1 MLKVKVNSWGGKRML
16 AQFRG
21 YILGGFCFTLFA
33 SASWAQIAA
42 IEGDVKGPDGNLI
55 KDAQILIERQDM
67 KGTYKGA
74 KTDKKGHYIYNGLP
88 FPGTYNVSVFVDGQ
102 KKDETKGVKT
112 QLGDPINV
120 SFDLKQSADKQQA
133 AQAAVASG
141 TATPEQERG
150 LSKDQK
156 EALEKQAKENAAVIA
171 KNKALND
178 TFNAGKDAL
187 TAKNYDAAVDA
198 FQKGV
203 EMDPNQNVI
212 WANLADAYVGEA
224 AAKTGADQQA
234 ALDKA
239 LEAYSKAIALKPDNA
254 AYHNNYALTLA
265 KDKKFD
271 DAQAEL
277 NKAAQLD
284 PSQAGRYYYN
294 LGAVYI
300 NAGQSGPAETAF
312 KKAIE
317 VNPEYADAQ
326 YQYASALSARL
337 STDKDGK
344 VVAPDGM
351 KEALEKYLALE
362 PMGQFADAAKG
373 LLQAIGATIQ
383 TNYQNPDAK
392 KGAPKK
398 KPSN

>member
-1 MLKVKVNSWGGKRML
+1 ML

-21 YILGGFCFTLFA
+21 YILGGFCFMFFA
-33 SASWAQIAA
+33 GASWAQIAA
-42 IEGDVKGPDGNLI
+42 IEGDVKGPDGQPL
-55 KDAQILIERQDM
+55 KDAKILIERQDM

-88 FPGTYNVSVFVDGQ
+88 FPGTYNVSVYVN
-102 KKDETKGVKT
+102 DEKRDEVKAVRT
-112 QLGDPINV
+112 QLGDPTQVN
-120 SFDLKQSADKQQA
+120 FDLKAAAQQQQQA
-133 AQAAVASG
+133 AAAVAAG

-150 LSKDQK
+150 LTKEQK
-156 EALEKQAKENAAVIA
+156 EALDKQAKENAAIIA

-212 WANLADAYVGEA
+212 WANLADAYVGAA

-239 LEAYSKAIALKPDNA
+239 LDAYTKAIALKPDNP

-265 KDKKFD
+265 KAKKFD
-271 DAQAEL
+271 EAQAEL

-284 PSQAGRYYYN
+284 PAQAGRYYYN
-294 LGAVYI
+294 LGAVYV
-300 NAGQSGPAETAF
+300 NNGQSGPAEAAF
-312 KKAIE
+312 KKAVE
-317 VNPEYADAQ
+317 VNPDYADAQ

-337 STDKDGK
+337 TTGADGK
-344 VVAPDGM
+344 VVAPEGM
-351 KEALEKYLALE
+351 KEALQKYLQLE

-373 LLQAIGATIQ
+373 LLQAIGETIQ

-398 KPSN
+398 KPTN